1 MYVERVPNRSSPP
14 AVLLRQAWRE
24 AGKIRKRTLANLSHW
39 PEDRVDS
46 LRRLLRGESLVSP
59 KDVFTVESSLPHG
72 HVEAVLGTIRKSV
85 STALSLPL
93 FWAADKVSRKVMNEL
108 FYRYYQGQTED
119 RLVVLAEEL
128 FQEVLRP
135 AIYPGTPR
143 LLDEARRAG
152 CRLVLCT
159 GALDFTMLPL
169 ARHLGVDD
177 LIANRMHFVGGV
189 ATGRVVPPII
199 EGAHKALVVRDYC
212 VREGLAL
219 EQSHAYSDC
228 FSDYPMLAVVGH
240 PTAVNP
246 DLKLRGVARAY
257 EWPVISTQEG

>member
-1 MYVERVPNRSSPP
+1 MG
-14 AVLLRQAWRE
+14 AD
-24 AGKIRKRTLANLSHW
+24 AGKGAFFDVDGTLIRTNLVHALAFYAMNQGS
-39 PEDRVDS
+39 
-46 LRRLLRGESLVSP
+46 
-59 KDVFTVESSLPHG
+59 
-72 HVEAVLGTIRKSV
+72 VLGTAWQMVRTVASI
-85 STALSLPL
+85 PF
-93 FWAADKVSRKVMNEL
+93 FWATDKVSRKLFNEV

-119 RLVVLAEEL
+119 RLAVLAEDL
-128 FQEVLRP
+128 FEEVLRP

-152 CRLVLCT
+152 CRIVLCT
-159 GALDFTMLPL
+159 GALDITMRPL

-177 LIANRMHFVGGV
+177 VIATRMHFVGGV

-219 EQSHAYSDC
+219 EASHAYSDS

-246 DLKLRGVARAY
+246 DLRLRGVARAY
-257 EWPVISTQEG
+257 EWPVISTEEG